1 MRKSVA
7 SFNYIHHDTFDVD
20 GIRQRVEE
28 VKDDV
33 LIAFNNYWNV
43 GDKYEIIVNHNYK
56 LFIDYIEPILAKL
69 EITHSGRVG
78 IVKKVKVNNNT
89 QIKPK
94 MDKGD
99 YADIARRHIIPIITN
114 SRVIHTVGGESI
126 NIPIGA
132 CLEINNMRVHQ
143 LNNNSAEDHTHLQI
157 DILPNVWFE

>member
-7 SFNYIHHDTFDVD
+7 PFNYIYHDTFDVD
-20 GIRQRVEE
+20 GIRQKIED

-33 LIAFNNYWNV
+33 LITFNNYWNV
-43 GDKYEIIVNHNYK
+43 GDKYEIIVNDEYK
-56 LFIDYIEPILAKL
+56 PFLDYIEPILTKL
-69 EITHSGRVG
+69 EITHGGRIG
-78 IVKKVKVNNNT
+78 MVKKVKVNNYG

-114 SRVIHTVGGESI
+114 DKVIHTVGGESM
-126 NIPIGA
+126 NIPTGT

-143 LNNNSAEDHTHLQI
+143 LNNNSTEDHTHLQI
-157 DILPNVWFE
+157 DILPNVWFD